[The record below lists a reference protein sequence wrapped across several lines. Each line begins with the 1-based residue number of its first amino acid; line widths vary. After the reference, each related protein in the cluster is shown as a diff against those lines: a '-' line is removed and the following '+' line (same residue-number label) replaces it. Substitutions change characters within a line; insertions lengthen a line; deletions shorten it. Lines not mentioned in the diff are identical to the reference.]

1 MGSIPKKV
9 ESRFSDGLKRF
20 QPILTSAKARDVN
33 EGDTVV
39 IVTDLLADL
48 FGYDKYSEITR
59 EYAVRGTYCD
69 LAIKLDDRPHFLLE
83 VKAIGLDLKEMHSK
97 QAIDYAA
104 NLGVEWVALT
114 NGAQWKVYR
123 VVFAKPIDQELVID
137 FDLLTLNPRT
147 PAALDM
153 LFPLAR
159 EGMVKSALQDYHAQ
173 RQAMGRFS
181 LAALLLSEPM
191 LKIIRRELRRI
202 SPEASVEIDGLHTVL
217 SEEVLKR
224 EVVEGEKADEARK
237 KLQRILRRQ
246 QRQTQARE
254 EPDAAPS
261 EEEEPESPSEPA
273 LEAIAVEPPG
283 SDASTPETR
292 ATGDTPGE
300 EQ

>member
-1 MGSIPKKV
+1 MVSIPKKV
-9 ESRFSDGLKRF
+9 EIRFSDGLKRF
-20 QPILTSAKARDVN
+20 QPILSSAKARDVN

-48 FGYDKYSEITR
+48 FGYDKYAEITR
-59 EYAVRGTYCD
+59 EYAIRGTYCD
-69 LAIKLDDRPHFLLE
+69 LALKLDDRPHLLLE
-83 VKAIGLDLKEMHSK
+83 VKAIGLDLKELHSK

-147 PAALDM
+147 PSALDL

-173 RQAMGRFS
+173 RQAMSRFS

-191 LKIIRRELRRI
+191 LKIIRRELRRL
-202 SPEASVEIDGLHTVL
+202 SPEASIEIDGLQTVL

-237 KLQRILRRQ
+237 KIQRILRRQ

-254 EPDAAPS
+254 ESEAAPS
-261 EEEEPESPSEPA
+261 EEEEPESPSEPDI
-273 LEAIAVEPPG
+273 EGIAVEPPG
-283 SDASTPETR
+283 RDASTPETR
-292 ATGDTPGE
+292 AAGDTPGE